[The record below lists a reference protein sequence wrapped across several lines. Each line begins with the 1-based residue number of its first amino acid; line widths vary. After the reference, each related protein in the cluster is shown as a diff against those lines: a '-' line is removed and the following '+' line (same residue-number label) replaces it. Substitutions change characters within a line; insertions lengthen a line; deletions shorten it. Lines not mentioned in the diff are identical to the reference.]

1 VLQSLDAQLVY
12 PENGLYLDYIAG
24 QGKAASFFSHPPL
37 GFEEA
42 LASRRQVEYPREEVC
57 DLLQEYNAGL
67 QAESAA
73 LAGIEALRSPA
84 AFCVISGQ
92 QAGFLGGPVYTLY
105 KITTT
110 IWLAH
115 YLERH
120 LKRTVVPAFWLAS
133 EDHDFAEINHA
144 FLLKRDGEVGR
155 VSFEWTGQGRPITDL
170 PISDEV
176 LSACRAYFDQL
187 PHGSHYETARQLYA
201 AKPEED
207 YCSWHARIWSR
218 LFSGRGLVVVD
229 PSILRAPARA
239 FFHAALTKRKEIQA
253 GLEAAAARLR
263 EAGYDPALSPQ
274 RAGRLY
280 TLDSDGRR
288 IRVEDP
294 RVHLASVQKAPER
307 YSADAALRPLLAD
320 TLFPVVASVLGPG
333 EIAYHAM
340 LKPIYSLFSLP
351 QPVVFPRKSYTVVAR
366 EEGNLISRCETG
378 VAEILAGEF
387 DPKQCLRR
395 LTSHRL
401 REQFETARE
410 GISRSLEPLQPPLA
424 GLDPGLQRTWQQ
436 TRVASLRGLD
446 NLEKRAVR
454 AELARRGLSAS
465 LLQRLQNALRPR
477 GRLQERVFPAPHFIN
492 RHGASFV
499 DTLFS
504 IGEMGDFSHQLIPME
519 EENGRR

>member
-1 VLQSLDAQLVY
+1 MLQSLDARVVY
-12 PENGLYLDYIAG
+12 PENKLYLDYIAG

-42 LASRRQVEYPREEVC
+42 LAARQKAEYPREEVC
-57 DLLQEYNAGL
+57 DLLLEYNAGL
-67 QAESAA
+67 GAESAA
-73 LAGIEALRSPA
+73 LEGIEVLRSQG

-105 KITTT
+105 KIITT
-110 IWLAH
+110 IWLAK

-120 LKRTVVPAFWLAS
+120 LNVRIVPAFWLAS

-155 VSFEWTGQGRPITDL
+155 VSFEWTGQGRPIADL
-170 PISDEV
+170 PISDGV
-176 LSACRAYFDQL
+176 LHAYQAYFDQL
-187 PHGSHYETARQLYA
+187 VPGPHYETARELFA

-207 YCSWHARIWSR
+207 YCSWHARIWAR
-218 LFSGRGLVVVD
+218 LFSGRGLIVVD
-229 PSILRAPARA
+229 PSILRAPAGG
-239 FFHAALTKRKEIQA
+239 FFHAALTKPEKIRA
-253 GLEAAAARLR
+253 SLEAAAASLR
-263 EAGYDPALSPQ
+263 EAGYEPVLSPQ

-280 TLDSDGRR
+280 TLDSDGHR

-294 RVHLASVQKAPER
+294 STHLASVREVPER

-340 LKPIYSLFSLP
+340 LRPLYALFELP
-351 QPVVFPRKSYTVVAR
+351 QPLVFPRKSCTVIAKDQV
-366 EEGNLISRCETG
+366 ELISRCGASAT
-378 VAEILAGEF
+378 AILSGGF
-387 DPKQCLRR
+387 DAKQCLRDLASGQLQVPFADAR
-395 LTSHRL
+395 QAITRAMDPL
-401 REQFETARE
+401 RAP
-410 GISRSLEPLQPPLA
+410 LE
-424 GLDPGLQRTWQQ
+424 GLDPGLEKTWQQ
-436 TRVASLRGLD
+436 TRDASLRRLD
-446 NLEKRAVR
+446 DLERRAVR
-454 AELARRGLSAS
+454 AELARRGLSAG
-465 LLQRLQNALRPR
+465 LLQRLQNVLRPR
-477 GRLQERVFPAPHFIN
+477 GRPQERVFPLPHFIN

-504 IGEMGDFSHQLIPME
+504 IGEMGGFGHQLIAPE